1 MIGQSRGIGRRVAA
15 LGEGLDPSLALLAAI
30 AFVTQ
35 IGVAVML
42 PLLPL
47 YAERLGAAPLVL
59 GLLTSSFA
67 ITNAV
72 GQLAS
77 GWLAPRFGPRRLIPA
92 GMAVYAGANL
102 LIATA
107 AAALPL
113 IAWRAL
119 AGLGGGLSLISERLY
134 VTQVVERGRLAF
146 ANGLLSSA
154 GSAGSVVGP
163 AVAGLLAAASDL
175 RVPFLL
181 VAATSALATV
191 GALFL
196 PRPAVPE
203 AGVASAA
210 GAGDPPPGPAVAGED
225 AGPADRAALAILV
238 LANIS
243 LLAGFG
249 SFITTYAPYVTAV
262 LEWSDAEVGITFS
275 LFGLGSILLGPWLGH
290 MADRRGRRPVAA
302 AATLPIAVFAL
313 LLLVGAPRPVIW
325 LAAIPAGG
333 GVAGFGAAWYA
344 LLATTTGG
352 VRGGRAFG
360 TVSAIS
366 SLGIAIGAMAASAL
380 WETID
385 IRAGLAVTLAALAG
399 AAGAMIAFRGERP
412 S

>member
-1 MIGQSRGIGRRVAA
+1 MNEPRSIAGRMAD
-15 LGEGLDPSLALLAAI
+15 LGRGLDRSLALLAAI

-47 YAERLGAAPLVL
+47 YASRLGAEPIVL
-59 GLLTSSFA
+59 GFLTSSFA

-72 GQLAS
+72 GQLAAGS
-77 GWLAPRFGPRRLIPA
+77 LAGRFGPRRLIPA

-113 IAWRAL
+113 ILWRSI

-134 VTQVVERGRLAF
+134 VTQVVARSRLAF
-146 ANGLLSSA
+146 ANGLMSSA
-154 GSAGSVVGP
+154 GSAGTVLGP
-163 AVAGLLAAASDL
+163 AVAGLLVAVSDL

-181 VAATSALATV
+181 VAVTSAIATA

-196 PRPAVPE
+196 PRPRVAETGVGAPD
-203 AGVASAA
+203 VASA
-210 GAGDPPPGPAVAGED
+210 GAGDEGAVPPARRD
-225 AGPADRAALAILV
+225 LAILLV
-238 LANIS
+238 ANIG

-249 SFITTYAPYVTAV
+249 SFITTYAPYTTSA
-262 LEWSDAEVGITFS
+262 LAWTEAEVGITFS
-275 LFGLGSILLGPWLGH
+275 LFGLGSIVIGPWLGH
-290 MADRRGRRPVAA
+290 QADRRGRRQVAA
-302 AATLPIAVFAL
+302 AATAPIAVFAAL
-313 LLLVGAPRPVIW
+313 LLLGAPRPLIW

-344 LLATTTGG
+344 LLASTTGG
-352 VRGGRAFG
+352 VRGSRAFG

-366 SLGIAIGAMAASAL
+366 SLGIAIGAMAASVL
-380 WETID
+380 WTIIE
-385 IRAGLAVTLAALAG
+385 IRAGVAVTLAALAI
-399 AAGAMIAFRGERP
+399 AAGAMLAFRGPAQPARSP
-412 S
+412 

>member
-1 MIGQSRGIGRRVAA
+1 MNEPRSIAGRMAD
-15 LGEGLDPSLALLAAI
+15 LGRGLDRSLALLAAI

-47 YAERLGAAPLVL
+47 YASRLGAEPIVL
-59 GLLTSSFA
+59 GFLTSSFA

-72 GQLAS
+72 GQLAAGS
-77 GWLAPRFGPRRLIPA
+77 LAGRFGPRRLIPA

-113 IAWRAL
+113 ILWRSI

-134 VTQVVERGRLAF
+134 VTQVVDRSRLAF
-146 ANGLLSSA
+146 ANGLMSSA
-154 GSAGSVVGP
+154 GSAGTVLGP
-163 AVAGLLAAASDL
+163 AVAGLLVAVSDL

-181 VAATSALATV
+181 VAVTSAIATA

-196 PRPAVPE
+196 PRPRVAETGVGAPD
-203 AGVASAA
+203 VASA
-210 GAGDPPPGPAVAGED
+210 GAGDEGAVPPARRD
-225 AGPADRAALAILV
+225 LAILLV
-238 LANIS
+238 ANIG

-249 SFITTYAPYVTAV
+249 SFITTYAPYTTSA
-262 LEWSDAEVGITFS
+262 LAWTEAEVGITFS
-275 LFGLGSILLGPWLGH
+275 LFGLGSIVIGPWLGH
-290 MADRRGRRPVAA
+290 QADRRGRRQVAA
-302 AATLPIAVFAL
+302 AATAPIAVFAAL
-313 LLLVGAPRPVIW
+313 LLLGAPRPLIW

-344 LLATTTGG
+344 LLASTTGG
-352 VRGGRAFG
+352 VRGSRAFG

-366 SLGIAIGAMAASAL
+366 SLGIAIGAMAASVL
-380 WETID
+380 WTIIE
-385 IRAGLAVTLAALAG
+385 IRAGVAVTLAALAI
-399 AAGAMIAFRGERP
+399 AAGAMLAFRGPAQPARSP
-412 S
+412 

>member
-1 MIGQSRGIGRRVAA
+1 MNEPRGIAGRLAG
-15 LGEGLDPSLALLAAI
+15 LGRGLDRSLALLAAI

-47 YAERLGAAPLVL
+47 YASRLGAEPIVL
-59 GLLTSSFA
+59 GFLTSSFA

-72 GQLAS
+72 GQLAAGS
-77 GWLAPRFGPRRLIPA
+77 LAVRFGPRRLIPA

-113 IAWRAL
+113 ILWRSI

-134 VTQVVERGRLAF
+134 VTQVVDRSRLAF
-146 ANGLLSSA
+146 ANGLMSSA
-154 GSAGSVVGP
+154 GSAGTVLGP
-163 AVAGLLAAASDL
+163 AVAGLLVAVTDL

-181 VAATSALATV
+181 VAVTSAVATA

-196 PRPAVPE
+196 PRPGASETDVAAPGAV
-203 AGVASAA
+203 
-210 GAGDPPPGPAVAGED
+210 GAPAGEGD
-225 AGPADRAALAILV
+225 SGAAPAPRADLAILV
-238 LANIS
+238 IANIG

-249 SFITTYAPYVTAV
+249 SFITTYAPYTTSA
-262 LEWSDAEVGITFS
+262 LAWTEAEVGITFS
-275 LFGLGSILLGPWLGH
+275 LFGLGSIVIGPWLGH
-290 MADRRGRRPVAA
+290 QADRRGRQAVAA
-302 AATLPIAVFAL
+302 AATAPIAVFAAL
-313 LLLVGAPRPVIW
+313 LLLGAPRPLIW

-344 LLATTTGG
+344 LLAATTGG
-352 VRGGRAFG
+352 VRGSRAFG

-366 SLGIAIGAMAASAL
+366 SLGIAIGAMAASVL
-380 WETID
+380 WTVVE
-385 IRAGLAVTLAALAG
+385 IRAGVAVTLVALAI
-399 AAGAMIAFRGERP
+399 AAGAMLVFRGPDASQRDP
-412 S
+412 

>member
-1 MIGQSRGIGRRVAA
+1 MNEPRSIAGRMAD
-15 LGEGLDPSLALLAAI
+15 LGRGLDRSLALLAAI

-47 YAERLGAAPLVL
+47 YASRLGAEPIVL
-59 GLLTSSFA
+59 GFLTSSFA

-72 GQLAS
+72 GQLAAGS
-77 GWLAPRFGPRRLIPA
+77 LAGRFGPRRLIPA

-113 IAWRAL
+113 ILWRSI

-134 VTQVVERGRLAF
+134 VTQVVDRSRLAF
-146 ANGLLSSA
+146 ANGLMSSA
-154 GSAGSVVGP
+154 GSAGTVLGP
-163 AVAGLLAAASDL
+163 AVAGLLVAVSDL

-181 VAATSALATV
+181 VAVTSAIATA

-196 PRPAVPE
+196 PRPRVAETGVGAP
-203 AGVASAA
+203 GVASA
-210 GAGDPPPGPAVAGED
+210 GAGDEGAVPPARRD
-225 AGPADRAALAILV
+225 LAILLV
-238 LANIS
+238 ANIG

-249 SFITTYAPYVTAV
+249 SFITTYAPYTTSA
-262 LEWSDAEVGITFS
+262 LAWTEAEVGITFS
-275 LFGLGSILLGPWLGH
+275 LFGLGSIVIGPWLGH
-290 MADRRGRRPVAA
+290 QADRRGRRQVAA
-302 AATLPIAVFAL
+302 AATAPIAVFAAL
-313 LLLVGAPRPVIW
+313 LLLGAPRPLIW

-344 LLATTTGG
+344 LLASTTGG
-352 VRGGRAFG
+352 VRGSRAFG

-366 SLGIAIGAMAASAL
+366 SLGIAIGAMAASVL
-380 WETID
+380 WTIIE
-385 IRAGLAVTLAALAG
+385 IRAGVAVTLAALAI
-399 AAGAMIAFRGERP
+399 AAGAMLAFRGPAQPARSP
-412 S
+412 